1 MPEQLPGIQEDI
13 SPMAP
18 GARRAVGGMGYV
30 FRDNGHIPCP
40 ERERFAEEF
49 HVPAVRMA
57 DADFKTIVEM
67 LPPAG
72 DIGNPPVLARE
83 QQDGE
88 IHRKIVIAV
97 FCDGI
102 L

>member
-18 GARRAVGGMGYV
+18 GARRAVGGMGHV
-30 FRDNGHIPCP
+30 FGDYSHVSSP
-40 ERERFAEEF
+40 ERKRFAEKF
-49 HVPAVRMA
+49 HIPAVRMA
-57 DADFKTIVEM
+57 DADFQAIVKM
-67 LPPAG
+67 LPSAG
-72 DIGNPPVLARE
+72 DIGNPPVLAGE
-83 QQDGE
+83 QQNGK